1 MTDAPPDLTAVTVH
15 RGSLDCLA
23 ALAAQTLAPGRLE
36 VVAVLEGAAGDGDA
50 EDLDRFAEKHPGLVR
65 VVRAAAT
72 GGASRAAALAA
83 ARGRYVVF
91 VDHAETPAPERL
103 ERLLSAAGDADVL
116 LCGAPAD
123 LGGAAG
129 TAALAALG
137 AARLYR
143 RDLLDGLDYPDG
155 PAAAELFAL
164 RALAKAAAVAVCED
178 DAPRTAPTGSPLDHV
193 AAAER
198 LAEAAEDLD
207 PEPRAALLSG
217 VFTRE
222 IAAALDPR
230 FLALDA
236 FARAEAWRAAADFA
250 DAHLTE
256 GLRAGLPVALRVR
269 VSLAQHRDLELLEA
283 ALAQTAPRYL
293 AEDGRLYARYP
304 GFRTAADLPDE
315 WFAADGEPLTEAFAR
330 GVEPRYLV
338 WTGVRRSDFHLEYSC
353 FLPVEG
359 LDADAVR
366 VGAVRLPDGAEPEPA
381 AAVADFPERETAAAA
396 ETGPDGTATVVTARL
411 PLEALAG
418 EVGKWALRASV
429 RLGAHVYD
437 LPLKAPQGYVRRE
450 GELRGVSVEWGRKRS
465 TVVKV
470 RQRATR
476 HGASRLL
483 GFLSDR

>member
-15 RGSLDCLA
+15 QGSLDCLA
-23 ALAAQTLAPGRLE
+23 ALAAQTLGPGRLE
-36 VVAVLEGAAGDGDA
+36 VLAVAEDDA
-50 EDLDRFAEKHPGLVR
+50 EDLDRFAEKHPDLVR
-65 VVRAAAT
+65 VVRAGAP
-72 GGASRAAALAA
+72 GGAARTAALAA

-91 VDHAETPAPERL
+91 VDHAERPAPERL
-103 ERLLSAAGDADVL
+103 ERLLAAAGDADVL

-143 RDLLDGLDYPDG
+143 RALLDGLDYPDG
-155 PAAAELFAL
+155 PGAAELFAL
-164 RALAKAAAVAVCED
+164 RALAKAAAVAVAD
-178 DAPRTAPTGSPLDHV
+178 DAPAADAAASPLERI

-198 LAEAAEDLD
+198 LAEAADGLD
-207 PEPRAALLSG
+207 RAARDALLAG

-222 IAAALDPR
+222 IAQALDPR

-236 FARAEAWRAAADFA
+236 FARAEAWRAAAAFA

-256 GLRAGLPVALRVR
+256 DLRAALPVALRVR
-269 VSLAQHRDLELLEA
+269 VSLAQHGDLELLEA
-283 ALAQTAPRYL
+283 ALAQAAPRLL

-304 GFRTAADLPDE
+304 GFRTAAGLPDA
-315 WFAADGEPLTEAFAR
+315 WFAADGEPLTEALVR
-330 GVEPRYLV
+330 GLEPRYLV
-338 WTGVRRSDFHLEYSC
+338 WTGVRRADYRIEYSC
-353 FLPVEG
+353 FLPVAG
-359 LDADAVR
+359 LDAGAVQ
-366 VGAVRLPDGAEPEPA
+366 VGAVRLADGDEPA
-381 AAVADFPERETAAAA
+381 PGAALADVPEREIAAEV
-396 ETGPDGTATVVTARL
+396 ETGPDGAATVVTARIL
-411 PLEALAG
+411 LDPLTEG
-418 EVGKWALRASV
+418 PVGRWALRASV
-429 RLGAHVYD
+429 RLGAYVYD

-450 GELRGVSVEWGRKRS
+450 GMLRGVSVEWGRKRS